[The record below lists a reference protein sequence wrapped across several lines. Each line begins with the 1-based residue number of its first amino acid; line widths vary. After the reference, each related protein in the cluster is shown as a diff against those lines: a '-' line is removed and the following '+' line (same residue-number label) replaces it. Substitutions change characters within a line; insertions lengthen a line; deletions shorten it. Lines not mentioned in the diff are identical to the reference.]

1 MIFVA
6 THDRLKGPVNF
17 CAPNPV
23 QNADFAKTLGRV
35 LNRPALLKVPKFAL
49 QLAAG
54 EVGGLILNSQRA
66 VPEKLLANG
75 FAFRYPELEPALRAS
90 IQPK

>member
-1 MIFVA
+1 
-6 THDRLKGPVNF
+6 
-17 CAPNPV
+17 
-23 QNADFAKTLGRV
+23 V